1 VKTTLSAAAAIL
13 GCAFLYSACSS
24 DLPASSGGSSGT
36 GAQPSGASGSS
47 TGTAGTT
54 SPGAS
59 GTGTAGTGTGTAGT
73 GTTTGGTPGAGGSG
87 TITAGSGGTTSN
99 GGSGAGGGST
109 GGTPSGIT
117 VALATELQT
126 MDGFGINNV
135 FQPEFPTNYLDTL
148 FGTGDGQIGLTIMR
162 VGMSSDGSLMNGAND
177 VKGANTRGVKTFIGS
192 AWTAPANCKTNNNT
206 QAGGFIKDDTCLDSW
221 SKTIAAFPAKFKT
234 ATGVDLT
241 AMSPANEPDFA
252 SCGLMEPCNGN
263 YDTMLWK
270 ASDAVKLV
278 NKVGPLLK
286 ALTPP
291 VKLIT
296 PEASEWIHLWT
307 NESATGSVPGNK
319 PSSNP
324 LMGKDYDY
332 GHAFFADKTAWG
344 NIDIIGVHQ
353 YDTQKAYPWPTDVTE
368 KKAIWETEMS
378 GVAWWPEQGPSTDIA
393 NGVVVAGWIH
403 DALVNGPASAWLWW
417 WPKPLADSGGGNVT
431 NDNEGLW
438 LQDGTKT
445 KRLYTLGN
453 YSKFIRPGYKRV
465 DITGN
470 TSTDLLLTAF
480 KGTDGTVVIVAINK
494 GAAAVTVP
502 IAISGTA
509 PAMLTP
515 YVTSATDDLAKK
527 TAIAV
532 TGGSFMAALDTKTVT
547 TFTGK

>member
-1 VKTTLSAAAAIL
+1 S
-13 GCAFLYSACSS
+13 
-24 DLPASSGGSSGT
+24 PGSSGT
-36 GAQPSGASGSS
+36 G
-47 TGTAGTT
+47 TA
-54 SPGAS
+54 
-59 GTGTAGTGTGTAGT
+59 TAGTGSGTAGSTTAAGT
-73 GTTTGGTPGAGGSG
+73 GSGGTPGAGGTASG
-87 TITAGSGGTTSN
+87 TAGSGGAATT
-99 GGSGAGGGST
+99 GGTGTGGST
-109 GGTPSGIT
+109 GGTPSGIA
-117 VALATELQT
+117 VNLASEQQT
-126 MDGFGINNV
+126 MDGFGINDV
-135 FQPEFPTNYLDTL
+135 FQPAFSTTYLDTL
-148 FGTGDGQIGLTIMR
+148 FGTGDGQIGLTILR
-162 VGMSSDGSLMNGAND
+162 VGMSSDGSLTNGADAGND
-177 VKGANTRGVKTFIGS
+177 VKGASMRGVKTFIGS
-192 AWTAPANCKTNNNT
+192 AWTAPGDCKTNGQDNG
-206 QAGGFIKDDTCLDSW
+206 GGFIKDDTCLDSW

-234 ATGVDLT
+234 ASGVDLT

-252 SCGLMEPCNGN
+252 SCGLAEPCNGN
-263 YDTMLWK
+263 YATMLWK

-286 ALTPP
+286 ALNPP

-296 PEASEWIHLWT
+296 PEASEWVHLWS
-307 NESATGSVPGNK
+307 NDSATGSVPSNK

-353 YDTQKAYPWPTDVTE
+353 YDSQKALSWPADVTE
-368 KKAIWETEMS
+368 KKPIWETEMS
-378 GVAWWPEQGPSTDIA
+378 GVAWWPEQGPSSDIA

-403 DALVNGPASAWLWW
+403 DAIVNGPASAWLWW
-417 WPKPLADSGGGNVT
+417 WPKPLADSGGGNIT

-438 LQDGTKT
+438 LQNGMKT

-453 YSKFIRPGYKRV
+453 YSKFVRPGYKRV

-470 TSTDLLLTAF
+470 TSADLLLTAF

-502 IAISGTA
+502 ITISGTA

-515 YVTSATDDLAKK
+515 WVTSATDDLVKK

-532 TGGSFMAALDTKTVT
+532 SGGAFMAALDTKTVT
-547 TFTGK
+547 TFVGK